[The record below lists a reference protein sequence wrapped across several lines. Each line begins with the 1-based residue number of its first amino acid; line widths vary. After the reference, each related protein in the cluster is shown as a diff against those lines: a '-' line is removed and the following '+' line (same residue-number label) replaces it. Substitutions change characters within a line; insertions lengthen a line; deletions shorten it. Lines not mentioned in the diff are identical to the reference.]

1 MITLSCLMEKS
12 FGDWLVDQLNQKG
25 MTQADLVRRTGISSG
40 HISKIVSGERGAGEK
55 TMAAVSRALQIP
67 PEEVFRKFGL
77 LPPKPKDSI
86 DDEEMLFL
94 YHQFQLSEKED
105 LKEYM
110 KFKLQHKGAAIKKR
124 PALSVLKGNIEQ

>member
-1 MITLSCLMEKS
+1 MEKS
-12 FGDWLVDQLNQKG
+12 FGDWLNSVLLERG
-25 MTQADLVRRTGISSG
+25 MTRFELARLSGISAS
-40 HISKIVSGERGAGEK
+40 HIHRITTGERGAGEK
-55 TMAAVSRALQIP
+55 TIAAVSKALQIP

-77 LPPKPKDSI
+77 LPPKPKESV

-110 KFKLQHKGAAIKKR
+110 KYKLEHKRAAIKKR
-124 PALSVLKGNIEQ
+124 PALSVLKGNIEH